1 MVSSPYFGRL
11 YSLSEGRAKRMNIR
25 FRDSEPDAPSLPTLM
40 QAIPAVS
47 KDYVLSGKLLHRYR
61 KYKTDERSELAY
73 VLRRVELNHRLLT
86 EGQSPWS
93 IRQTAV
99 YHKFAVTPD
108 SKQSSSTFILIAP
121 SPKLESQLSQS
132 LDLSKSDERAIGPW
146 NVHRLLVA
154 NSMSGW
160 MDYMAWLEETLNE
173 QARSTSRDEKGTF

>member
-1 MVSSPYFGRL
+1 
-11 YSLSEGRAKRMNIR
+11 
-25 FRDSEPDAPSLPTLM
+25 M
-40 QAIPAVS
+40 QTIQTVS
-47 KDYVLSGKLLHRYR
+47 KDYVLSRKLLHRYR
-61 KYKTDERSELAY
+61 KHKTDEGSELAY
-73 VLRRVELNHRLLT
+73 VLRRVELNHRLLA

-99 YHKFAVTPD
+99 YHKFAMTPD

-154 NSMSGW
+154 NSMNGW

-173 QARSTSRDEKGTF
+173 QARSTSRDEKGNF